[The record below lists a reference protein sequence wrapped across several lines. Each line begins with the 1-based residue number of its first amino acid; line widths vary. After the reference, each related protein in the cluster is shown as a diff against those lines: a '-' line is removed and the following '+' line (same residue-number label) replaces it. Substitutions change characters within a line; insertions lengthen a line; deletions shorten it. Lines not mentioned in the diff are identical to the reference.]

1 MHKWCRGKWMAHE
14 CAWSFSQGIPILIFV
29 SLQLGGKLS
38 VLEGVTD
45 NIMHYFGLEEV
56 QYFGICI
63 LFNSDFFNLWSRLNC
78 FLNYIR
84 SIKHSDNIKA
94 RFQVEYDKNGRV
106 WFLDFHLNL
115 TRCNFSV
122 LYYTWNTNLSGNTY
136 NKETREED
144 ECSYGTFHGVLE
156 NFICTCHDA
165 FRKVRSHN

>member
-1 MHKWCRGKWMAHE
+1 MNGTWVCVVVLSGNCNINFCFIA
-14 CAWSFSQGIPILIFV
+14 AWREIFSA
-29 SLQLGGKLS
+29 GGCYRQH
-38 VLEGVTD
+38 T
-45 NIMHYFGLEEV
+45 HYFGLEEV
-56 QYFGICI
+56 QYFGFCI

-84 SIKHSDNIKA
+84 SIKHSDNVKA
-94 RFQVEYDKNGRV
+94 RFQEYDKNGGV